1 MMFLVDKARQNNSL
15 PEKLPLSLVPVNK
28 RAIAASNPMVAGAAT
43 MTMPGGRR
51 LSSSTANSTPMPM
64 SMPMQM
70 PMQNAT
76 GFLSSMATALP
87 PPAPTITQVPAAAAA
102 LGWVVS
108 DAERAQF
115 EPIFRRLDTDLDG
128 FLSGVQCRDLF
139 AQSGLAQPLLAH
151 IWCARL
157 LLRLAH
163 SFPRPHSLSLFLA
176 LSHRDA
182 SAAFLIRMAFY
193 DINFVI
199 HIAASLISIISARGG

>member
-43 MTMPGGRR
+43 MSMPGGRR

-64 SMPMQM
+64 PMPMSSMQMQM
-70 PMQNAT
+70 PMQPAGAT
-76 GFLSSMATALP
+76 GFLPSMAAALP
-87 PPAPTITQVPAAAAA
+87 PPVPTITQVPAAAAA

-139 AQSGLAQPLLAH
+139 AQSGLAQPVLAH

-157 LLRLAH
+157 RRLAPLV
-163 SFPRPHSLSLFLA
+163 PRIPTFTH
-176 LSHRDA
+176 
-182 SAAFLIRMAFY
+182 
-193 DINFVI
+193 
-199 HIAASLISIISARGG
+199 